1 MAPSFVF
8 PRVILH
14 AKDFSSATQKKK
26 SMKMLFQYTERERKL
41 RNAQLLTQ

>member
-26 SMKMLFQYTERERKL
+26 IDENVISVH
-41 RNAQLLTQ
+41 